1 MRGLALRRFARFL
14 YSLFLFPILI
24 PSTLSA
30 SPPPPLH
37 ASSTPAVAA
46 TFKVGL
52 ILDMSSATGKVYRTI
67 ARMAADDF
75 YDKYPNSTNRI
86 VLLPRDS
93 SRDVVNAAAAAL
105 ELLNDDEAHAI
116 LGPQT
121 SVEAPFVA
129 DLGAK
134 ARIPVVS
141 FSATSP
147 AVSPARSPYF
157 VRAVPSDAAQVRA
170 IAAIVQA
177 FDWRRVVAVYEDS
190 DYGTALVPF
199 LVDAFDEVGASVPY
213 RCALSPSAT
222 EDHISAELYRLKT
235 LQTRVFVVHVTFPL
249 AIRLFPLIRS
259 AEMMSD
265 GFVWI
270 ITEGLTS
277 LLGSIDPPTLVPDSM
292 QGVLGVKPCLPLS
305 HRLRVFKRRWRRE
318 FLNENADSDIT
329 ELSNF
334 GIWAYDAV
342 WAVAAAAERLGSV
355 VGPDFDMPESNGATD
370 FSKLGVSR
378 TGPKLLDNIKQTEFQ
393 GLGGRFRLDNGEL
406 NVTAYQIMNVNGEKA
421 RAIGFW
427 TARHGLTR
435 ELNSN
440 STSAYSATR
449 EGLLPVIWPGY
460 STAVPKGWVTPTSG
474 RKLRIAVPGPV
485 EPGFHSFLDVES
497 DPATNVTLA
506 RGFVIDVFEAAVRQL
521 PYALLFEYEPYRNA
535 NGTSGGDYNT
545 LVKQVYDKK
554 YDAVVGDVTIT
565 ANRSMFVDFTLPYTV
580 SGVSMVVPLRD
591 QHSKNAWIFLKPLT
605 ADLWLVSAAFF
616 VFTGAVVWALEHR
629 RNAEFQGT
637 PGQQL
642 GTVFYFS
649 FSTLVFAHR
658 ETLMSNLSRVVVIV
672 WVFVVL
678 ILQSSYIASLT
689 SMLTVQQFRPTVS
702 DFEEL
707 KHSGQHVGYL
717 KSSFTKGLLLKLG
730 FEESKLK
737 PFRSPQQYHEAL
749 SNGSVAAIIDEIPYL
764 RVFLKDYCDNYTMA
778 GQTYKTGG
786 FGYAFPKGSPLASD
800 LSRAILNI
808 TEGEEMTEIERR
820 WFGDQTSCPNQGSTL
835 SSDTDRLDF
844 KSFWGLFLITGAV
857 SMLCCIVFL
866 SRSVYRNRRTFKDI
880 AAEKSFSRRLISI
893 ARLFNARDSSS
904 HGTRRRTEPKQVG
917 PATRDASP
925 SASPYSNDADDQT
938 TISDHTFD
946 GGSPLPEI
954 GSPIPD
960 PRPHAEITEAS
971 R

>member
-1 MRGLALRRFARFL
+1 MSGLALLRRFARFL
-14 YSLFLFPILI
+14 LLLPILI
-24 PSTLSA
+24 PSTLSS

-37 ASSTPAVAA
+37 ASSTPPVAA
-46 TFKVGL
+46 TFKVGF
-52 ILDMSSATGKVYRTI
+52 ILDMSSATGKICRTV

-75 YDKYPNSTNRI
+75 YAHHPNSTNRI

-105 ELLNDDEAHAI
+105 ELLNSDEAHAI

-147 AVSPARSPYF
+147 AVSPARNPYF
-157 VRAVPSDAAQVRA
+157 VRAAPSDAAQVRA

-222 EDHISAELYRLKT
+222 DDHISAELYRLKT
-235 LQTRVFVVHVTFPL
+235 LQTRVFVVHVTSPL

-259 AEMMSD
+259 ADMMSD

-270 ITEGLTS
+270 LTEGLTS
-277 LLGSIDPPTLVPDSM
+277 QLGSIDPPTLVPDTM
-292 QGVLGVKPCLPLS
+292 QGVLGLKPYIRWS
-305 HRLRVFKRRWRRE
+305 HRLQDFKRRWRRE
-318 FLNENADSDIT
+318 FLKENADSDIT

-342 WAVAAAAERLGSV
+342 WALAAAAERLGSV
-355 VGPDFDMPESNGATD
+355 VGPDFDMPENNGATD
-370 FSKLGVSR
+370 FSKLGESR
-378 TGPKLLDNIKQTEFQ
+378 TGPKLLDYINQTEFE
-393 GLGGRFRLDNGEL
+393 GLGGRIHLDNREL
-406 NVTAYQIMNVNGEKA
+406 NVTAYQIVNVNGEKA
-421 RAIGFW
+421 REIGFW

-435 ELNSN
+435 ELNWS

-460 STAVPKGWVTPTSG
+460 STAVPKGWTTPTSG
-474 RKLRIAVPGPV
+474 RTLRIAVPGPV
-485 EPGFHSFLDVES
+485 EPGFQSFLNVEH
-497 DPATNVTLA
+497 DPATNVTWA
-506 RGFVIDVFEAAVRQL
+506 SGFVIDVFEAAVRQL

-545 LVKQVYDKK
+545 LVKQVYNKVSSMIPTLRRPLLRFLWRFDSCERKIPVVILLLCWCQK

-616 VFTGAVVWALEHR
+616 VFTGAVVWTLEHR
-629 RNAEFQGT
+629 RNVEFQGT

-649 FSTLVFAHR
+649 FSTLVFAHS
-658 ETLMSNLSRVVVIV
+658 E
-672 WVFVVL
+672 
-678 ILQSSYIASLT
+678 
-689 SMLTVQQFRPTVS
+689 
-702 DFEEL
+702 
-707 KHSGQHVGYL
+707 
-717 KSSFTKGLLLKLG
+717 
-730 FEESKLK
+730 
-737 PFRSPQQYHEAL
+737 
-749 SNGSVAAIIDEIPYL
+749 
-764 RVFLKDYCDNYTMA
+764 
-778 GQTYKTGG
+778 
-786 FGYAFPKGSPLASD
+786 
-800 LSRAILNI
+800 
-808 TEGEEMTEIERR
+808 
-820 WFGDQTSCPNQGSTL
+820 
-835 SSDTDRLDF
+835 
-844 KSFWGLFLITGAV
+844 
-857 SMLCCIVFL
+857 
-866 SRSVYRNRRTFKDI
+866 
-880 AAEKSFSRRLISI
+880 
-893 ARLFNARDSSS
+893 
-904 HGTRRRTEPKQVG
+904 
-917 PATRDASP
+917 
-925 SASPYSNDADDQT
+925 
-938 TISDHTFD
+938 
-946 GGSPLPEI
+946 
-954 GSPIPD
+954 
-960 PRPHAEITEAS
+960 
-971 R
+971 